1 MPRCQ
6 PTRSAITVAGIV
18 GVASNNRRIS
28 GSKLSTADPVA
39 ARSYFGGPDEA
50 NAAAT
55 VFLEIPNC
63 LAIARPDNRSDRSNR
78 RISAQSSTVITLLIV
93 EEWLRFRP
101 QHVAQYST
109 AGDTCAHVGPALRQI
124 ALQLDSKN
132 EVARWVQQLR
142 AAPRPVSLG

>member
-1 MPRCQ
+1 M
-6 PTRSAITVAGIV
+6 SI
-18 GVASNNRRIS
+18 
-28 GSKLSTADPVA
+28 ADPTA

-93 EEWLRFRP
+93 EEWLTFQP

-109 AGDTCAHVGPALRQI
+109 AGDTRQ
-124 ALQLDSKN
+124 A
-132 EVARWVQQLR
+132 EVTHPRM
-142 AAPRPVSLG
+142 APRRHRSSRCLSFWGAQYR